1 LIYNEKIHNKNVE
14 IGIMENEN
22 RILRLSRYKNSL
34 LKLKNLGL
42 MRVFSENLAD
52 AVGVTAAQVRKD
64 FSNFGIRGNRRGG
77 YQVDELITQIRKIL
91 GKDRVHDFILVGI
104 GNLGK
109 ALLRYPGFEKGGIK
123 IVAAFDIDPG
133 KIENEMKI
141 PVFPLDEI
149 EEYIQKQ
156 HVKFGI
162 ISVPDFAAQQ
172 VCQIMIKS
180 GIKGILN
187 FAPVR
192 LKVPDDCVIRN
203 LNLET
208 ELENII
214 YFVNAADKE
223 GKQP

>member
-1 LIYNEKIHNKNVE
+1 
-14 IGIMENEN
+14 MENEN
-22 RILRLSRYKNSL
+22 CISRLSRYKNSL

-77 YQVDELITQIRKIL
+77 YELDQLIAQIRKIL
-91 GKDRVHDFILVGI
+91 GKDKVHDFILVGI

-123 IVAAFDIDPG
+123 IVAAFDIDPT
-133 KIENEMKI
+133 KIQNKMKV
-141 PVFPLDEI
+141 PVFPLEEI
-149 EEYIQKQ
+149 EEYIRKQ
-156 HVKFGI
+156 DVKFGI

-172 VCQIMIKS
+172 VCQIMVKA
-180 GIKGILN
+180 GVKGILN

-192 LKVPDDCVIRN
+192 LKVPEDCVIRN

-214 YFVNAADKE
+214 YFVNAADRE
-223 GKQP
+223 VKQP

>member
-1 LIYNEKIHNKNVE
+1 
-14 IGIMENEN
+14 METEN
-22 RILRLSRYKNSL
+22 CILRLSRYKNSL

-64 FSNFGIRGNRRGG
+64 FSNLGIRGNRRGG
-77 YQVDELITQIRKIL
+77 YELDQLISQISKIL
-91 GKDRVHDFILVGI
+91 GKDKVHDLILVGI

-109 ALLRYPGFEKGGIK
+109 ALLRYPGFGKSGIK
-123 IVAAFDIDPG
+123 IVAAFDIDPT
-133 KIENEMKI
+133 KMQNEMEV
-141 PVFPLDEI
+141 PAFPLENI
-149 EEYIQKQ
+149 EEYIQKN
-156 HVKFGI
+156 HIKFGI

-172 VCQIMIKS
+172 VCQIMIKA
-180 GIKGILN
+180 GVKGILN

-192 LKVPDDCVIRN
+192 LTVPEDCVIRN

-223 GKQP
+223 GRQP

>member
-1 LIYNEKIHNKNVE
+1 
-14 IGIMENEN
+14 MENEN

>member
-1 LIYNEKIHNKNVE
+1 MK
-14 IGIMENEN
+14 NEN

>member
-1 LIYNEKIHNKNVE
+1 
-14 IGIMENEN
+14 METES

-77 YQVDELITQIRKIL
+77 YELDQLIAQIRKIL
-91 GKDRVHDFILVGI
+91 GKDKVHDFILVGI

-123 IVAAFDIDPG
+123 IVAAFDTDPA
-133 KIENEMKI
+133 KIQNKMKV
-141 PVFPLDEI
+141 PVFPLEEI
-149 EEYIQKQ
+149 EDYINKQ
-156 HVKFGI
+156 DIKFGI

-172 VCQIMIKS
+172 VCQIMVKA
-180 GIKGILN
+180 GVKGILN

-192 LKVPDDCVIRN
+192 LKVPEDCVIRN

-214 YFVNAADKE
+214 YFVNAADRE